1 MRALDLVTILCA
13 AFMTGNEIAVSLFVN
28 PVVWQLDEP
37 SQAQALRLF
46 AARLGNAMPVW
57 YAASL
62 LLMVIEAILHR
73 HQPAFPWIVA
83 ATSLWTAIIVYTLLV
98 LLPINNHIAALKINA
113 LPAGW
118 LQQHRKWDAH
128 HRVRIL
134 LLIVAVVLLTYGIV

>member
-1 MRALDLVTILCA
+1 LHILDIATLLCA

-28 PVVWQLDEP
+28 PVVWQLDET
-37 SQAQALRLF
+37 SQAKALRLF
-46 AARLGNAMPVW
+46 AALLGKAMPVW
-57 YAASL
+57 YAVSL

-83 ATSLWTAIIVYTLLV
+83 AASFWTAIIIYTLLV
-98 LLPINNHIAALKINA
+98 LLPINNRIAALETNA

-118 LQQHRKWDAH
+118 LQQHRNWDAH

-134 LLIVAVVLLTYGIV
+134 LLIIAVALLAYGIV

>member
-1 MRALDLVTILCA
+1 MHLLDITTILCA

-37 SQAQALRLF
+37 SQAKALRLF
-46 AARLGNAMPVW
+46 AALLGKAMPIW

-62 LLMVIEAILHR
+62 VLMVIEACLR
-73 HQPAFPWIVA
+73 RQQPAFPWIVA
-83 ATSLWTAIIVYTLLV
+83 AASLWIAIIAYTLLV
-98 LLPINNHIAALKINA
+98 LLPINNRIAALETSA

-118 LQQHRKWDAH
+118 LQQHRKWDRH

-134 LLIVAVVLLTYGIV
+134 LLILAVALFLHGIL

>member
-1 MRALDLVTILCA
+1 MHTFDLVTILCA

-28 PVVWQLDEP
+28 PVVWQLDER

-46 AARLGNAMPVW
+46 AVRLGKAMPFW

-62 LLMVIEAILHR
+62 LLMVIEAILRR
-73 HQPAFPWIVA
+73 HQPASPWIVA
-83 ATSLWTAIIVYTLLV
+83 AASLWMAIIVYTLVVLV
-98 LLPINNHIAALKINA
+98 PINNRIAALDLNS

-118 LQQHRKWDAH
+118 LPQHRKWDAH

-134 LLIVAVVLLTYGIV
+134 LLIVAVALLAYGIA

>member
-1 MRALDLVTILCA
+1 MHLLDITTILCA

-37 SQAQALRLF
+37 LQAKALRLF
-46 AARLGNAMPVW
+46 AALLGKAMPIW

-62 LLMVIEAILHR
+62 VLMAIEACLR
-73 HQPAFPWIVA
+73 RQQPAFRWIVA
-83 ATSLWTAIIVYTLLV
+83 AAILWIAIIAYALLV
-98 LLPINNHIAALKINA
+98 LLPINNRIAALEPSA

-118 LQQHRKWDAH
+118 LQQHRKWDRH

-134 LLIVAVVLLTYGIV
+134 LLILAVALFLHGVL

>member
-1 MRALDLVTILCA
+1 MHALDIATILCA

-28 PVVWQLDEP
+28 PVVWQLGET
-37 SQAQALRLF
+37 SQAKALRLF
-46 AARLGNAMPVW
+46 AARLGKAMPGW

-62 LLMVIEAILHR
+62 LLMIIEAILHR
-73 HQPAFPWIVA
+73 HQPAFPLIA
-83 ATSLWTAIIVYTLLV
+83 AAASLWTAIIVYTLLV
-98 LLPINNHIAALKINA
+98 LLPINNRIAALDLNR

-134 LLIVAVVLLTYGIV
+134 LLIFAVALLAYGII